1 MPHILYV
8 LGLAGVL
15 FSLRFRLQADKR
27 NAMKSSLVILLLA
40 VSLSAQA
47 PPGPGPGDKQ
57 SIDAAAA
64 DQGKATYIAECI
76 TCHGAKARGTEN
88 GPDLVRSLVVLRDRY
103 GSEIGSFLRKGH
115 PTQSNRPTSSFT
127 AKQMEELSH
136 FLKQR
141 FNETLRSSP
150 TYRVQNVLTGD
161 AKQGAAYFS
170 GTGKCNSCHSPSG
183 DLAGIGRKY
192 DPPTLQ
198 QRFLFPQRTKPVTL
212 TVTPPSGPSV
222 TGSLVR
228 MDDFNVALRDASGE
242 YRSWTRTRDLK
253 IQKNDPYAGH
263 AELLDR
269 YTDKDIHDLVAYL
282 ESLK

>member
-1 MPHILYV
+1 MAHILYV
-8 LGLAGVL
+8 LGLAVVL
-15 FSLRFRLQADKR
+15 FSLRFLLQADKR
-27 NAMKSSLVILLLA
+27 NAMKCTLVILLLA

-57 SIDAAAA
+57 SVDAAAA
-64 DQGKATYIAECI
+64 DRGKTTYIAECI

-88 GPDLVRSLVVLRDRY
+88 GSDLVRSLVVLRDRY
-103 GSEIGSFLRKGH
+103 GNEIGSFLRKGH
-115 PTQSNRPTSSFT
+115 PTQSNKPTSSFT
-127 AKQMEELSH
+127 AEQIEELSH

>member
-1 MPHILYV
+1 MAHILYV
-8 LGLAGVL
+8 LGLAVVPFL
-15 FSLRFRLQADKR
+15 LRFLLQADKR
-27 NAMKSSLVILLLA
+27 NAMKCTLVILLFA

-57 SIDAAAA
+57 SVDAAAA
-64 DQGKATYIAECI
+64 DRGKTTYIAECI

-103 GSEIGSFLRKGH
+103 GNEIGSFLRKGH
-115 PTQSNRPTSSFT
+115 PTQSNQPTSSFT

-170 GTGKCNSCHSPSG
+170 GTAKCNSCHSPSG

-198 QRFLFPQRTKPVTL
+198 QRFLFPQRTRPVTV

-242 YRSWTRTRDLK
+242 YRSWARTRDLK

-269 YTDKDIHDLVAYL
+269 YTDKDIHDVVAYL